1 MRLFYT
7 QRGTHSINVSVASSR
22 SLMAGQTLR
31 LEATDTTE
39 LIHPSNNNQTSE
51 DENQNEN
58 NDTKQDPLLL
68 SGVTSTE

>member
-1 MRLFYT
+1 M
-7 QRGTHSINVSVASSR
+7 SVASSR